1 MFIENVWNDGILLI
15 SKRRRKD
22 RNKNYFVLEL
32 HGLKRKKLYDD
43 VGVERCITD
52 CSVLCIFVFTTVGAK
67 RVPLA
72 HSTLQ
77 SCPIFAYRKTWAL
90 VLWFRSGRCKTNIYW
105 IFCTIS
111 DGSLSHKTTPVQV
124 HRGFRLLTLAS
135 YDVSVKRCLTDCS
148 IFYISALAPVNAKY
162 VPLPNS
168 TQQFWSIF
176 TYCEAWAPVLWS
188 GSSWCKMNI
197 QWISTSYR
205 EKV

>member
-1 MFIENVWNDGILLI
+1 MLG
-15 SKRRRKD
+15 SKDALRIVP
-22 RNKNYFVLEL
+22 Y
-32 HGLKRKKLYDD
+32 
-43 VGVERCITD
+43 
-52 CSVLCIFVFTTVGAK
+52 FVFTTVGVK

-77 SCPIFAYRKTWAL
+77 SCPIFAYREACAP
-90 VLWFRSGRCKTNIYW
+90 VLWFRSGRCKTNIHW

-111 DGSLSHKTTPVQV
+111 DGSLSHKTIPVQV
-124 HRGFRLLTLAS
+124 HRGFRLLTLVS

-148 IFYISALAPVNAKY
+148 IFYIFALAPVNGKY